1 MSSVV
6 PYNTQGP
13 DTYVVSALI
22 DGGVLVE
29 PDGANPGKVKA
40 ATAGTTKCL
49 GATLYSAAPAGSIQ
63 GTTSYGEVVIDMSTL
78 QEEVA
83 VMWQGTVKLKATG
96 AIAFG
101 DKVVCAANGTV
112 ATVAAVTTPTP
123 ADVTNSRAIVGTCVE
138 PLGITSGNVGLIR
151 LNLG

>member
-6 PYNTQGP
+6 PYNVQGP

-29 PDGANPGKVKA
+29 PDGANPGKVKV

-49 GATLYSAAPAGSIQ
+49 GVTLYSAAPAGSIQ

-83 VMWQGTVKLKATG
+83 VAWQGTYKLKATG

-101 DKVVCAANGTV
+101 DLVVVAANGTV
-112 ATVAAVTTPTP
+112 STAAAVTTPTP
-123 ADVTNSRAIVGTCVE
+123 GDVTTTRAIVGRCVE
-138 PLGITSGNVGLIR
+138 PLGIAGGALGLIR

>member
-1 MSSVV
+1 MTAVV
-6 PYNTQGP
+6 PYNKIGP

-29 PDGANPGKVKA
+29 PDGAAPGKVKA

-49 GATLYSAAPAGSIQ
+49 GVTQYSAAPSGAIQ
-63 GTTSYGEVVIDMSTL
+63 GNTSYGEVVIDMSTL

-83 VMWQGTVKLKATG
+83 VAWQGTFSLKATG
-96 AIAFG
+96 AVAFG
-101 DKVVCAANGTV
+101 DLVVCAAVGTV
-112 ATVAAVTTPTP
+112 ATAAAVTTPTP
-123 ADVTNSRAIVGTCVE
+123 ADVTTSRAIVGRCVE
-138 PLGITSGNVGLIR
+138 PLGIASGARGLIR

>member
-1 MSSVV
+1 MASVV
-6 PYNTQGP
+6 PYNVQGP

-29 PDGANPGKVKA
+29 PDGAAPGKVKA

-49 GATLYSAAPAGSIQ
+49 GVTLYSAAPSGSIQ
-63 GTTSYGEVVIDMSTL
+63 GTTTYGEVVIDMSTL

-83 VMWQGTVKLKATG
+83 VAWQGTYKLKATG

-101 DKVVCAANGTV
+101 DKVVVAAAGTV

-123 ADVTNSRAIVGTCVE
+123 ADVTSSRAIVGVCVE
-138 PLGITSGNVGLIR
+138 PLGIASGSTGLIR

>member
-6 PYNTQGP
+6 PYNKQGP
-13 DTYVVSALI
+13 DTFVVSALI

-49 GATLYSAAPAGSIQ
+49 GVTQYPAAPSGSIQ
-63 GTTSYGEVVIDMSTL
+63 GNTSYGEIVIDMSTL
-78 QEEVA
+78 QEETAVA
-83 VMWQGTVKLKATG
+83 WQGTYPLKATG

-101 DKVVCAANGTV
+101 DLVVCAANGTV
-112 ATVAAVTTPTP
+112 ATAAAVTTPTP
-123 ADVTNSRAIVGTCVE
+123 ADVTSTRAIVGKCVE
-138 PLGITSGNVGLIR
+138 PLGITGGSVGLIR